1 LVIIKVDWTAL
12 FISGKLALITTLVLV
27 TVSAPLAYILSFSRF
42 TGKSLFE
49 ALVNLPLVLP
59 PTVLGF
65 YLLVVMGPKGY
76 VGNLWEWVTHERLVF
91 SFEGIVIAS
100 LVYSLP
106 FAILPMKATFSKIDK
121 RLLESAYVLGL
132 SSSSTFFRVV
142 LPNSIGGM
150 IVSAILVFVHTLG
163 EFGVVLMVG
172 GSIPGET
179 KVASIAIYEAVEA
192 LRYSDAG
199 MMSLI
204 ILIICY
210 IVLISVNLLTGKKNH
225 GAHS

>member
-1 LVIIKVDWTAL
+1 VDWTSL
-12 FISGKLALITTLVLV
+12 FISGKLALLTTLMLV
-27 TVSAPLAYILSFSRF
+27 TASAPLAYFLSFSRF
-42 TGKSLFE
+42 SGKSLVE

-76 VGNLWEWVTHERLVF
+76 VGSLWEWITHERLVF

-106 FAILPMKATFSKIDK
+106 FAILPMKATFSKIDN
-121 RLLESAYVLGL
+121 RLLESAFVLGL
-132 SSSSTFFRVV
+132 SSFSTFFRVV
-142 LPNSIGGM
+142 LPNSIGGI

-199 MMSLI
+199 MMSLV

-210 IVLISVNLLTGKKNH
+210 IVLILVNLLTGKQ
-225 GAHS
+225 GYGTYS